1 MTHAKLAAARGQHGQ
16 AMVEFLV
23 AALFFVVPLFLAVVV
38 IGKFGDVQNSANQ
51 AARYA
56 AWERTVWYDDAGSV
70 FFEKNGSNHKTS
82 TQINNEI
89 SARLI
94 NDRSLD
100 VTTIKNTDK
109 SATSFVNG
117 IDPLWRDT
125 AGEKYL
131 SQYGNHVTAVTR
143 LQPSTNIANGAI
155 SAISSLPLPQGV
167 VGTLVP
173 PVPGD
178 TLALSTVTFK
188 KIADSSTAYRRLWPK
203 DTVWGV
209 DWEGVDFSA
218 SSGILSNTWAANGRN
233 STEAMVKM
241 SVPTAQGLGTLIQ
254 TTATATMA
262 VWDPTLLG
270 RLDMGKVAADVVP
283 PDRLK

>member
-1 MTHAKLAAARGQHGQ
+1 MIYFHVAAARRQRGQ

-23 AALFFVVPLFLAVVV
+23 AALFFLVPLFLAVVV
-38 IGKFGDVQNSANQ
+38 IGKFGDVKNSANQ

-56 AWERTVWYDDAGSV
+56 AWERTVWYDDSGTV
-70 FFEKNGSNHKTS
+70 FFDKNGSNHKS
-82 TQINNEI
+82 SAQINNEI

-94 NDRSLD
+94 NDRSTN

-109 SATSFVNG
+109 SATTFVNG
-117 IDPLWRDT
+117 IDPMWRDN
-125 AGEKYL
+125 AGAKYMTTYD
-131 SQYGNHVTAVTR
+131 QHETAVTR
-143 LQPSTNIANGAI
+143 ITPTKDYADGAI
-155 SAISSLPLPQGV
+155 TAIGALPLPAGV

-178 TLALSTVTFK
+178 TLAVARVTFK
-188 KIADSSTAYRRLWPK
+188 KMAENSSAYRRLWPK

-209 DWEGVDFSA
+209 DWEGVDFGA
-218 SSGILSNTWAANGRN
+218 TGGILSNTWAANGKN

-254 TTATATMA
+254 TTATITMLA
-262 VWDPTLLG
+262 WDPMLTG
-270 RLDMGKVAADVVP
+270 RLDLGKVAPDVVP